1 MQTWNSDIFQS
12 NHLRLM
18 KCHIGLLVLWLIVTF
33 FGIAAQVFDP
43 GSDSDGSDV
52 AMVVFCALMAV
63 LHAALSYGSYK
74 KIEVSRKA
82 SEFIFALTLLAFPI
96 GTFLAMYLL
105 LPATQWK
112 EPENS

>member
-1 MQTWNSDIFQS
+1 
-12 NHLRLM
+12 M
-18 KCHIGLLVLWLIVTF
+18 KCHIGLLVLWLIITL
-33 FGIAAQVFDP
+33 FGIVALVLDP
-43 GSDSDGSDV
+43 GSDSDGSGFATV
-52 AMVVFCALMAV
+52 AFCALLAV

-74 KIEVSRKA
+74 KIEVSRKV

-112 EPENS
+112 EPENSET